1 MRIRGVVAARRSERT
16 LGRASLQHGR
26 TRPEYR
32 TGNIAEGRVLAHW
45 RQLPDSPGPSAAR
58 DK

>member
-1 MRIRGVVAARRSERT
+1 MRIRGGVAARRSERT
-16 LGRASLQHGR
+16 LGRASLQER
-26 TRPEYR
+26 TRPDYR
-32 TGNIAEGRVLAHW
+32 TDNIAEGRVLAHW